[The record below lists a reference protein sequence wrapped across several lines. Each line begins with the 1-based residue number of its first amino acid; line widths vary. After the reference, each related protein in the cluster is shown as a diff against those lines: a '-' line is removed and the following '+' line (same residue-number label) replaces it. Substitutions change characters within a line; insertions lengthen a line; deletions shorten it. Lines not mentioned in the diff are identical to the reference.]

1 MAGRG
6 TRATSADFNN
16 IQTIVSSV
24 LGVGSGTQG
33 YGQTVTS
40 APVTAGSAITVAQWT
55 NLRNDLSKCRVH
67 QTNSAI
73 INGLASIAAN
83 RGSPWQTLQTVTST
97 TVISEDIRDQYAQFA
112 SGGVNGNRD
121 SIAASGQSTS
131 GVSITTA
138 TRTTNWGSGG
148 DVSISHTVTLTFA
161 GYTPAGGAAISGE
174 NHMRCFF
181 NAGGT
186 IDFTA
191 SRSAGSGTSKDT
203 SWTNMLALFGTF
215 KFGVAGC
222 SVTGSL
228 NTGGSVNSSQGWRAL
243 TAGGAAVTYLTQAS
257 AAGVYAENRF
267 TIQAQRPAA
276 TNQLQFIVTY
286 RDADVG
292 DQQGGVLPGP
302 AVDEAV
308 TGTLTTTITCTRP
321 TGSNVEVPAPTGSST
336 AL

>member
-16 IQTIVSSV
+16 IQTIAASI

-33 YGQTVTS
+33 YGQAVSSSPVS
-40 APVTAGSAITVAQWT
+40 AGAAITVAQWT

-73 INGLASIAAN
+73 INGLASVSAN
-83 RGSPWQTLQTVTST
+83 RGSPWQTLQTITAST
-97 TVISEDIRDQYAQFA
+97 TISEDIRDQYSQFA

-121 SIAASGQSTS
+121 TIAPSGQSTP
-131 GVSITTA
+131 GVSLTSTV
-138 TRTTNWGSGG
+138 RTTNWGSGG
-148 DVSISHTVTLTFA
+148 DVSISHTITLTFA
-161 GYTPAGGAAISGE
+161 GYTPSGGSAISGE

-186 IDFTA
+186 IDIAA
-191 SRSAGSGTSKDT
+191 SRSGAAITSKDT
-203 SWTNMLALFGTF
+203 AWTNMLALFGNF
-215 KFGVAGC
+215 RFGAANC
-222 SVTGSL
+222 SISGSL
-228 NTGGSVNSSQGWRAL
+228 NSGGSINSSQGWRAL

-257 AAGVYAENRF
+257 ASGVYSENRF
-267 TIQAQRPAA
+267 TIQAQRPAT
-276 TNQLQFIVTY
+276 TNQLQFIITY

-292 DQQGGVLPGP
+292 DQTGSGP

-308 TGTLTTTITCTRP
+308 TGTLTTTCTCTRP
-321 TGSNVEVPAPTGSST
+321 SGANVDVPAPSGSST
-336 AL
+336 TL